1 RGKGGDKPAAP
12 APRGMKG
19 FVYYW
24 KDRRPEASASYL
36 VGMDHLRGGNATQ
49 AQSEF
54 RRCVE
59 VDAASVLCHLEL
71 GRMGA
76 RKGQAREAREHYQR
90 YLDLEPQGDDA
101 AEARK
106 YLAGGRKTR

>member
-1 RGKGGDKPAAP
+1 
-12 APRGMKG
+12 
-19 FVYYW
+19 
-24 KDRRPEASASYL
+24 
-36 VGMDHLRGGNATQ
+36 GMDHLRGGNATQ